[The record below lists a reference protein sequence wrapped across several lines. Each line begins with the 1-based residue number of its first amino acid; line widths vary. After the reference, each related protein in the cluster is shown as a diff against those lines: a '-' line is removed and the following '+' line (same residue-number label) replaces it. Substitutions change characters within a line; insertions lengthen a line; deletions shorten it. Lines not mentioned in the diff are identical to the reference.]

1 MEEQELTYEQACER
15 LKAIISKMENGQMQI
30 DELSENIKQAEQ
42 MISFCKDKL
51 KKVEVDVE
59 KLIADIE
66 KQNIE

>member
-1 MEEQELTYEQACER
+1 MEEQELTYEHACER

>member
-51 KKVEVDVE
+51 KKL
-59 KLIADIE
+59 K
-66 KQNIE
+66 